1 MLLATWITDQ
11 LVFDSVVTGLS
22 SALVALGIVLT
33 YRSTRVINFA
43 VGNMGLPAAVVM
55 GLLCINY
62 GVGFWPAFAISLFV
76 GAAFAAAVELLVVRR
91 LFRAPRVIV
100 LVATIGVAQLAQAII
115 RTFPAIETGS
125 SARYPVPIG
134 SDWDDVA
141 GLRVTGPQL
150 TILVVV
156 PVVSVVLG
164 WLLDCMACGR
174 TVSTSAD

>member
-1 MLLATWITDQ
+1 VHQ
-11 LVFDSVVTGLS
+11 LRRF
-22 SALVALGIVLT
+22 
-33 YRSTRVINFA
+33 R
-43 VGNMGLPAAVVM
+43 
-55 GLLCINY
+55 
-62 GVGFWPAFAISLFV
+62 PAFAISLFV
-76 GAAFAAAVELLVVRR
+76 GAAPAAAVELLVVRR

-156 PVVSVVLG
+156 PVVAVALG
-164 WLLDCMACGR
+164 WLLNRTTFGR
-174 TVSTSAD
+174 TVTASADAPDLARLSGISPKVVSTFVWTIAGPSPASR